1 MPNEDLSNC
10 VITTDYAHL
19 LAPGDYVDING
30 TTFKV
35 ASASQTQ
42 FTPRALTRW
51 ERFKMIVGSPFAF
64 ISYQGRRL
72 YYRAMNTIDRW
83 AGIDD

>member
-1 MPNEDLSNC
+1 MPNEDLANC
-10 VITTDYAHL
+10 VLTTDAPHH
-19 LAPGDYVDING
+19 LAPGDYVVVNG

-42 FTPRALTRW
+42 FTPRLLTRW
-51 ERFKMIVGSPFAF
+51 ERIKMIVGLPFAF

-72 YYRAMNTIDRW
+72 YYRAMNTVDRW
-83 AGIDD
+83 VGIDD